1 MNDARPVRT
10 RWLVLLPLVSGLVIG
25 LLAGRLW
32 AREIEA
38 QGRRAFQAAA
48 TRVQKVHRSDEW
60 RRDSIRWDSIQ
71 RRSPPTF
78 APREVAR
85 LQLHRD
91 CAVTFEF
98 AHPSHF
104 QVFGSDAR
112 GHRGE
117 LLGRAVAFSATG
129 FAAGEKVTIVFTDVE
144 CAEIRALGRGGGIGP
159 GQVDSLIR
167 RQRLR
172 HHESPR

>member
-1 MNDARPVRT
+1 MMNATRPVRT

-38 QGRRAFQAAA
+38 RWRRAQHYAS

-60 RRDSIRWDSIQ
+60 RRDSIRWDSLR
-71 RRSPPTF
+71 RRSPPVST
-78 APREVAR
+78 PREVAR

-98 AHPSHF
+98 ADASHF
-104 QVFGSDAR
+104 QVFNSDAW
-112 GHRGE
+112 GHRRE

-129 FAAGEKVTIVFTDVE
+129 FAAGDQVTVVFTDVE
-144 CAEIRALGRGGGIGP
+144 CASISSLGRGGGIGP
-159 GQVDSLIR
+159 AQADSLIR
-167 RQRLR
+167 R
-172 HHESPR
+172 